1 MAINATLSANDVI
14 LVMPTGGKCVCF
26 QLPALLEKGFYQL
39 FDSFIHL
46 LDRAPVHKERDK
58 LKNPSGVATLS
69 VNWPLVTFREN
80 EWPVTDLQVILI
92 PNM

>member
-1 MAINATLSANDVI
+1 MNAYYD
-14 LVMPTGGKCVCF
+14 M
-26 QLPALLEKGFYQL
+26 
-39 FDSFIHL
+39 
-46 LDRAPVHKERDK
+46 LDRAPVYKERDK